1 MQIEK
6 QRERLVEL
14 IKNAENDKNLGWYD
28 LYDLCDKKGGCAEY
42 FADYLMSNNVVVLPC
57 RVGDTVYSLL
67 YWWDK
72 DSGIVPY
79 QITNLTMTQNK
90 KGEWNKKYRDMQLK
104 NGKTIDWQLNFDF
117 NMLGKTVFLSRKEA
131 EAKLNKRSNENA

>member
-1 MQIEK
+1 
-6 QRERLVEL
+6 
-14 IKNAENDKNLGWYD
+14 
-28 LYDLCDKKGGCAEY
+28 
-42 FADYLMSNNVVVLPC
+42 VLPC

-79 QITNLTMTQNK
+79 QIKNLTMTQNQ
-90 KGEWNKKYRDMQLK
+90 KGEWTKKYRAMQLK

-117 NMLGKTVFLSRKEA
+117 DMLGKTVFLSREEA
-131 EAKLNKRSNENA
+131 ENVLKERNNGN